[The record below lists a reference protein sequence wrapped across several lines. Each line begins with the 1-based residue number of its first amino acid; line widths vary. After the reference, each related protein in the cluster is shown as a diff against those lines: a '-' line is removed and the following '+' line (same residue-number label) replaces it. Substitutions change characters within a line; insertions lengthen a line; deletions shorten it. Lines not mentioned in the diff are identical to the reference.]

1 MLNIFI
7 RSGEDRIVHKVT
19 GDNTFKRG
27 SGWGR
32 SKFMKMD
39 ELLKDKAVFLVN
51 DAMTIRCTVQYTKH
65 ITNQERKK
73 KRRNSNSSASTEPSK
88 ILNTDTNFGSP
99 GSPQRLAHSF
109 PWHDITFVIS
119 GSYVRAHKWIVAAS
133 CPFLAQL
140 VRGGESVIKVEGV
153 DAEGFAQMIR
163 FIYTGECDLVNNSY
177 KLMAVANK
185 FKLES
190 LFIKCEEYLVSV
202 SYLNY
207 LLFMHFHPIYN

>member
-1 MLNIFI
+1 
-7 RSGEDRIVHKVT
+7 
-19 GDNTFKRG
+19 
-27 SGWGR
+27 
-32 SKFMKMD
+32 MKMD